1 MDQMEQA
8 LSGLRELIDH
18 YGKEI
23 RAVSEEV
30 FNGGRETSPEEFQ
43 GKVTEI
49 QERTHREA
57 AERYDLLVGV
67 GAELEQEYLSRIN
80 LTKEMLG
87 RAAVLKEVI
96 NATVKPVMVSP

>member
-30 FNGGRETSPEEFQ
+30 LDGGRETSPEEFQ

-49 QERTHREA
+49 QDRTHREA
-57 AERYDLLVGV
+57 SERYDQLVGV

-80 LTKEMLG
+80 LIKEMLG

-96 NATVKPVMVSP
+96 NTTVKPVVVNT

>member
-1 MDQMEQA
+1 MDQMERA

-30 FNGGRETSPEEFQ
+30 LNGGRENSPEDFQ
-43 GKVTEI
+43 GKVSEI
-49 QERTHREA
+49 QDRIHREA
-57 AERYDLLVGV
+57 SERYDHLVGV
-67 GAELEQEYLSRIN
+67 GRELEEECLTRIN
-80 LTKEMLG
+80 QIKEMLG

-96 NATVKPVMVSP
+96 NTTVKPVMVSP